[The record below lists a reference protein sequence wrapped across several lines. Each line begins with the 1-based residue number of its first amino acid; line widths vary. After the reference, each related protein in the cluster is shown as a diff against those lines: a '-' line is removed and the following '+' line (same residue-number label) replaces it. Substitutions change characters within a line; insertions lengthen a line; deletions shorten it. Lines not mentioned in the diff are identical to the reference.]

1 MQHRA
6 MTRMQRIIIEE
17 LAKAEAETEAENT
30 AAAAAAG
37 TGQVKFVQNLGFHPW
52 SFLEESSNSEVA
64 DGW

>member
-52 SFLEESSNSEVA
+52 
-64 DGW
+64 